1 MKNIIKSIA
10 LLIALGVSFNSCLL
24 EDDNLADTFD
34 DGPNFTSFSNTNQ
47 TVSAVAD
54 GNIVTAKVNVE
65 LQGPN
70 MVGFTEDVSL
80 TIGVDAANTTAIEGV
95 HYTLNT
101 NSITLTAANNY
112 IGTIP
117 VSIITEGIDPPLP
130 VAPILTLTFTGV
142 TGTNVINSGKDAKLT
157 LIYQCFADLTG
168 TYMVTNDWCPNSLR
182 QNTTTIT
189 KNADGSWRFGTADG
203 YWLDS
208 CTGNAGLF
216 NGGNVVELCGEI
228 LPTGDLDFG
237 TVGGFGIG
245 DILGGTWD
253 AENGVITMQHIE
265 TFFNGGPREW
275 TSTYTRIP

>member
-1 MKNIIKSIA
+1 MKKIIKNPVI
-10 LLIALGVSFNSCLL
+10 LLSMVMLTITSCLL
-24 EDDNLADTFD
+24 DDDSLTKTFD
-34 DGPNFTSFSNTNQ
+34 DGPNFTSFSTLNQ

-54 GNIVTAKVNVE
+54 GEEKTANVTVE

-70 MVGFTEDVSL
+70 LVGYTEDVAVS
-80 TIGVDAANTTAIEGV
+80 ISVDADNTTAIENV
-95 HYTLNT
+95 HYRI
-101 NSITLTAANNY
+101 NSSTVMLLASQNY
-112 IGTIP
+112 IATLPIT
-117 VSIITEGIDPPLP
+117 IITDGIEPPLD
-130 VAPILTLTFTGV
+130 VAPILTLTLTDPSGN
-142 TGTNVINSGKDAKLT
+142 NVIASSKQTTLS
-157 LIYQCFADLTG
+157 LIYQCFADLSG
-168 TYMVTNDWCPNSLR
+168 TYTVTNDWCPGSLR

-228 LPTGDLDFG
+228 LPTGDLDYG
-237 TVGGFGIG
+237 TGGGFGIG

-253 AENGVITMQHIE
+253 AENGIITMQHRE

-275 TSTYTRIP
+275 TTTYTRQ

>member
-1 MKNIIKSIA
+1 MKNIIKSIT
-10 LLIALGVSFNSCLL
+10 LLIVMCLSITSCILD
-24 EDDNLADTFD
+24 DDNLADTFN
-34 DGPNFTSFSNTNQ
+34 DGLNFTSFSTLNQ

-54 GNIVTAKVNVE
+54 GEVKTANVNIE

-70 MVGFTEDVSL
+70 IVGFTEDITL

-95 HYTLNT
+95 HYSLNAT
-101 NSITLTAANNY
+101 TLTLQAANNY

-117 VSIITEGIDPPLP
+117 VSIITDGIDPPLD
-130 VAPILTLTFTGV
+130 VAPILTLTFTDAN
-142 TGTNVINSGKDAKLT
+142 GTNVIPSGKNTTLT

-168 TYMVTNDWCPNSLR
+168 TYLVTNDWCTVSK
-182 QNTTTIT
+182 TTTIT
-189 KNADGSWRFGTADG
+189 QNADGSWRFGTADG
-203 YWLDS
+203 FWLDS

-228 LPTGDLDFG
+228 LATGNLDYG
-237 TVGGFGIG
+237 TAGGFGIG

-253 AENGVITMQHIE
+253 AENGIITMQHKE

-275 TSTYTRIP
+275 TSTYTRQ